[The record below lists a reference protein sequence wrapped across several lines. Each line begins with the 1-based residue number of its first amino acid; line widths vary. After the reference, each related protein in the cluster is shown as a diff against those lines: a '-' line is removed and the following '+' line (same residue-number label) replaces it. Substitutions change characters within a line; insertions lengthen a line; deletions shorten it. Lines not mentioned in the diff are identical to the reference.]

1 MGNNRIPQKKR
12 VKKNVGNVMRSQDAV
27 DKASKV
33 KKRWVSKGI
42 AYVLK
47 RQRSNKAVKRKQDSA
62 NQIRRYVGHE
72 YCRGGSPFAG

>member
-27 DKASKV
+27 DKASTV
-33 KKRWVSKGI
+33 KKRWVIKGI

-47 RQRSNKAVKRKQDSA
+47 CQRSNKAVKSKQDSA
-62 NQIRRYVGHE
+62 NQIRRYDGHE
-72 YCRGGSPFAG
+72 